1 MSIVSRLRKA
11 GLAPEQIKQVE
22 KEVKLKDSKN
32 IPSLVFRQ
40 ISQFKGSGIIGKY
53 AKENSNDSFE
63 KKLIILLADLNVVK
77 ISALHDITH
86 YLHNIIKQNKVAFLD
101 VSFLSLQPS
110 L

>member
-1 MSIVSRLRKA
+1 MSIVPRLRKA

-22 KEVKLKDSKN
+22 EVKLKDSQN

-63 KKLIILLADLNVVK
+63 KKLIILLADLNVK
-77 ISALHDITH
+77 NSALDGITH
-86 YLHNIIKQNKVAFLD
+86 YLHSIIKKNKVAFLD
-101 VSFLSLQPS
+101 VSSLSLQPS